1 MNTFGNIAAIMVLIC
16 MIIQDFRS
24 RTISAWL
31 LPAIVVCLVIPPLAT
46 QEFRNLVFP
55 NLIYNVSLLTVQFIL
70 LWIIISFR
78 NRKWINI
85 INTQIG
91 IGDVLLLFSLT
102 PFFSPLNYF
111 LLFTVAI
118 VFALIVAILMKTM
131 RSRTTEYI
139 PFAGLF
145 SVPLIV
151 LCALRL
157 IFPAQISF
165 SSDAWLNNY
174 VLS

>member
-1 MNTFGNIAAIMVLIC
+1 MNAFGNIAAILVLIC

-31 LPAIVVCLVIPPLAT
+31 LPAIVVCLIIPPLAT
-46 QEFRNLVFP
+46 QEFRNLIFP
-55 NLIYNVSLLTVQFIL
+55 NFIYNVILLSAQFVL

-91 IGDVLLLFSLT
+91 IGDVLLLLCLT

-111 LLFTVAI
+111 VLFTVAI
-118 VFALIVAILMKTM
+118 VFSLIVAILMKAT
-131 RSRTTEYI
+131 SNKATEYI

-145 SVPLIV
+145 SVPLIL
-151 LCALRL
+151 LCVLRL
-157 IFPAQISF
+157 LFPAQISF

-174 VLS
+174 VL